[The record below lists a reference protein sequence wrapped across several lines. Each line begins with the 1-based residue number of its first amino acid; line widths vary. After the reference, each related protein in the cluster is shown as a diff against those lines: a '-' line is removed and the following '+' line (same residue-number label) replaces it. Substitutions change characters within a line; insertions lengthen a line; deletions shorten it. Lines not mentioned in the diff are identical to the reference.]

1 MARWSSYEIP
11 VDTGLFTP
19 LGLQPTAVC
28 RLGFNAAGRWLGRH
42 AISHRRMVAEHATG
56 LVVWSAQL
64 ALDEAVGFFEGDWLE
79 MRVTGRVRGAG
90 TQFESEVEVG
100 GPLDT
105 RARLQACCV
114 PLRLAGDAALS
125 GVPARLAQDVM
136 AAFLPDEIDKRPH
149 RSPVPG
155 MRASVT
161 TEGRLLASREMP
173 FTIHRHQCEVADQWF
188 WPEAASLASASRE
201 DLARAEVEGL
211 PRLRAALA
219 SPVRQLD
226 LVFNRPFFLFDE
238 SDTREVMPEQ
248 WHDVDPESRTLSN
261 LNQPADYLAALAAA
275 GYTVAEDVLQRL
287 ERP

>member
-1 MARWSSYEIP
+1 MPRWSTHQVP
-11 VDTGLFTP
+11 ADTGLFTP
-19 LGLQPTAVC
+19 VGLQPTAIF
-28 RLGFNAAGRWLGRH
+28 RLAFAAAGQWLNRY
-42 AISHRRMVAEHATG
+42 AVSHRRLLSEHHTG
-56 LVVWSAQL
+56 FVIWAAQFI
-64 ALDEAVGFFEGDWLE
+64 ADAPTSFLDGDCLE
-79 MRVTGRVRGAG
+79 IKMMGRVRGDG
-90 TQFESEVEVG
+90 TQFECQGEVASASG
-100 GPLDT
+100 CA
-105 RARLQACCV
+105 ARLQACCV

-238 SDTREVMPEQ
+238 GAVVSSAFDWQDRLVFIHDLVTIGDEDARATVIEQ
-248 WHDVDPESRTLSN
+248 FEGPPWH
-261 LNQPADYLAALAAA
+261 
-275 GYTVAEDVLQRL
+275 
-287 ERP
+287 